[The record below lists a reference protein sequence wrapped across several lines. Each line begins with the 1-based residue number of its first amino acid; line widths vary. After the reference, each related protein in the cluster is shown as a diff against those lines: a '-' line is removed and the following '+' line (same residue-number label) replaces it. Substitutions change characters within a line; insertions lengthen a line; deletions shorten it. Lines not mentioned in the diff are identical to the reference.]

1 MTGNQSN
8 TMTDPT
14 ALPVV
19 RRRIGAY
26 LFTALALVT
35 CPCHLPMLLA
45 LLAGTTAGAYLSEHW
60 GIAALALT
68 TLAAHYRQQVMS
80 AAQPTVPVRTDS
92 QEKQT

>member
-1 MTGNQSN
+1 MTANQSN

-19 RRRIGAY
+19 RQRIGTY
-26 LFTALALVT
+26 LFTALALMT
-35 CPCHLPMLLA
+35 CPCQLPVWIA

-68 TLAAHYRQQVMS
+68 ALFALCARRALRAFGS
-80 AAQPTVPVRTDS
+80 
-92 QEKQT
+92 K